1 MSETG
6 TRDFRNKVPLYT
18 MLSAIVLFTHFA
30 TLKLQHWD
38 GIMWLVGLATGLGYI
53 IWLMSEANVSITE
66 QEKGATQKDR
76 GTCELYVFG
85 RILTVF
91 SAIILDTQWQ
101 GFSFIMLLGF
111 VLFAGGIAFRLNAID
126 TLGKFYSHRVRLV
139 EAHSVVDTGPYQW
152 VRHPAYTGMLMA
164 HLGFVLVFFNIYA
177 CLALL
182 LVLAPAIVKRII
194 VEETALF
201 ELPGY
206 PQYAECHKRLVPGIW

>member
-1 MSETG
+1 MS
-6 TRDFRNKVPLYT
+6 DFRNKVPLYT

-30 TLKLQHWD
+30 TLQLQNWQ
-38 GIMWLVGLATGLGYI
+38 GMMWLVGLATSLGYI
-53 IWLMSEANVSITE
+53 IWLISEANVSITE
-66 QEKGATQKDR
+66 QGKGETQKDR

-85 RILTVF
+85 RFLTVF

-101 GFSFIMLLGF
+101 SFSITMLLGF
-111 VLFAGGIAFRLNAID
+111 LLFAGGIAFRLNAID
-126 TLGKFYSHRVRLV
+126 TLGKFYSHRVRLI
-139 EAHSVVDTGPYQW
+139 EEHSVVDSGPYQW

-177 CLALL
+177 FLALI
-182 LVLAPAIVKRII
+182 LVLMPAIVKRIK

-206 PQYAECHKRLVPGIW
+206 SQYAESHKRLVPGFW